1 MLKITNI
8 DEIQKVSC
16 PALKAHIE
24 QKVQG
29 WIDEYSIENLDEI
42 GCFVILDA
50 GEKELFQESEM
61 EFTET
66 LCLENETY
74 LHGVKILGD
83 CYGED
88 IYLTLLNGGESNV

>member
-1 MLKITNI
+1 MMKITNLN
-8 DEIQKVSC
+8 EIQNIPNS
-16 PALKAHIE
+16 ALKAHIE

-29 WIDEYSIENLDEI
+29 WIDEYGIESLDEI

-50 GEKELFQESEM
+50 AEKGLFNESEM

-66 LCLENETY
+66 LNLENETY

-88 IYLTLLNGGESNV
+88 VFLPVEVEKC